1 MTTLT
6 VTEQGQVTFRSDVL
20 DHLGIRPGGKIR
32 LNLLPN
38 GRAELTAEE
47 PKGSWDALQN
57 FFVGKTNGKQLSI
70 DDLNEAISEAA
81 AATVQAGLTKE

>member
-38 GRAELTAEE
+38 GRAELRAEHDQ
-47 PKGSWDALQN
+47 GSWEALQN
-57 FFVGKTNGKQLSI
+57 FFAGKTNGKHLSI
-70 DDLNEAISEAA
+70 EGLNEAIAEAA
-81 AATVQAGLTKE
+81 AASVQAGSTEA

>member
-38 GRAELTAEE
+38 GRAELTAEQ
-47 PKGSWDALQN
+47 PQGSWDALQN
-57 FFVGKTNGKQLSI
+57 FFAGETNGKQLSI
-70 DDLNEAISEAA
+70 EDLNEAIAEAA
-81 AATVQAGLTKE
+81 AAAVQAGSTEA